1 MIRLDADK
9 LVKENRLRC
18 CFVLT
23 TISRHFL
30 FCLTEKIGHSA
41 PPPLPTN
48 KVIINKI
55 NTKGKLLE
63 HQVKFELI
71 EAVCSPYIILNYV
84 REKNDGVLDM
94 QARKKGKELWSNG

>member
-1 MIRLDADK
+1 M
-9 LVKENRLRC
+9 
-18 CFVLT
+18 
-23 TISRHFL
+23 L
-30 FCLTEKIGHSA
+30 FCTDNNIQTFFILPDREDWPFS